1 MLRGL
6 RTASR
11 NWLGKV
17 VMALVVGFLVISFA
31 IWGIGD
37 IFRGFGRSTLAKIG
51 PTEVTVEQ
59 FRTLYNERLQQYARQ
74 LGRPIGAEQ
83 ARALGLDRLITGQLV
98 AEILLDE
105 RARQLGL
112 AVTDAEVSSHI
123 TGDPE
128 FRGPNG
134 QFSRYIFEQKI
145 RNNGFTEA
153 RFVADQRRRM
163 VRRQLAGTIA
173 TGLNAPKALVEAANR
188 YQNEERSVEYLLVD
202 RAQAGEVPTPSP
214 EELVTYFEQ
223 RKSRFRAPE
232 SRKLVT
238 VALIPSEFARWI
250 EISDDDLKRAYE
262 ERRARY
268 GTAERRQILQIDF
281 PNLEAARDAGERIAK
296 GTSFAE
302 IAKELG
308 KTEKDV
314 DLGMV
319 TKAGLVDR
327 AVAEAAFA
335 LKEGEVS
342 APIQGRFG
350 PVLLQV
356 VKVDPEKVRSFEEVA
371 GELKQELGTARAK
384 AEVQDLY
391 NKIEDA
397 RSEGKT
403 LAEAAATLKLEARTF
418 EAVDRSGRDP
428 SGNPISGLP
437 EQQRILASAF
447 NTEIGVERD
456 PLQVQ
461 DGYVWFEVAGITP
474 SRERTL
480 DEVKAQVEQR
490 WQEDEI
496 AKRLEAKATEVLD
509 KLKSGS
515 TFAEV
520 AAAFNL
526 KLETETG
533 VKRGRRSGALSSAA
547 VDAVFRTAKDA
558 LGKADASQ
566 PGEQVVFRVTEIV
579 VPTSDLASE
588 EAKRLIETLDRS
600 ISEDMFSEYIARLES
615 EIGVTIDQT
624 ALNQVIGGG
633 AADAN

>member
-1 MLRGL
+1 
-6 RTASR
+6 
-11 NWLGKV
+11 
-17 VMALVVGFLVISFA
+17 
-31 IWGIGD
+31 
-37 IFRGFGRSTLAKIG
+37 
-51 PTEVTVEQ
+51 
-59 FRTLYNERLQQYARQ
+59 
-74 LGRPIGAEQ
+74 
-83 ARALGLDRLITGQLV
+83 
-98 AEILLDE
+98 
-105 RARQLGL
+105 
-112 AVTDAEVSSHI
+112 
-123 TGDPE
+123 
-128 FRGPNG
+128 
-134 QFSRYIFEQKI
+134 
-145 RNNGFTEA
+145 
-153 RFVADQRRRM
+153 
-163 VRRQLAGTIA
+163 
-173 TGLNAPKALVEAANR
+173 
-188 YQNEERSVEYLLVD
+188 
-202 RAQAGEVPTPSP
+202 
-214 EELVTYFEQ
+214 
-223 RKSRFRAPE
+223 
-232 SRKLVT
+232 VT
-238 VALIPSEFARWI
+238 VALIPSELARWV

-268 GTAERRQILQIDF
+268 VTPERRHILQIDF
-281 PNLEAARDAGERIAK
+281 PNLEAAREAGERAAK
-296 GTSFAE
+296 GTGFAE

-308 KTEKDV
+308 KTEKDI

-327 AVAEAAFA
+327 AVADAAFA

-342 APIQGRFG
+342 APVQGRFG
-350 PVLLQV
+350 PVLVQV
-356 VKVDPEKVRSFEEVA
+356 VKVDPEKVRSFEEVS
-371 GELKQELGTARAK
+371 GELKQELGTGRAK

-428 SGNPISGLP
+428 SGNPVSGLP
-437 EQQRILASAF
+437 EQQRILTTAF
-447 NTEIGVERD
+447 NTEIGIERD

-496 AKRLEAKATEVLD
+496 AKRLDAKATEIMD
-509 KLKSGS
+509 KLKGGS

-520 AAAFNL
+520 ASPLNL
-526 KLETETG
+526 KVQTATG
-533 VKRGRRSGALSSAA
+533 VKRGQRSGVLSSAA

-566 PGEQVVFRVTEIV
+566 PVEQVVFRVTGIV
-579 VPTSDLASE
+579 VPASDLASE
-588 EAKRLIETLDRS
+588 EAKRLIETLDRG
-600 ISEDMFSEYIARLES
+600 ISEDMLSEYISRLES
-615 EIGVTIDQT
+615 EIGVTINQT